1 MKKSKWLR
9 LGLLSA
15 LLVLSG
21 VLAQQTAS
29 LLFVSTQFTP
39 IEEAQRMRQVILK
52 DFQGRV
58 EFIPEDNAPFT
69 NRILSEVRAGRVNVG
84 LAGGLHGDFPPLIA
98 AGALDNVDDVLA
110 QLRDRRFSQTFVN
123 LGKMG
128 TANQLYIPW
137 MQATYIMVASRQA
150 LQYLPAGANVNT
162 LTYSQLK
169 EWAANV
175 QRATGRRMLGF
186 PAGPRGLMHRFTQG
200 YLYPSYTKSAVTKFR
215 SDEAESMWLEFKSL
229 WQHVNPQSTSYDF
242 MQEPLLA
249 GEVWIAWDHIAR
261 LRDALNQRPNDFV
274 AFPAPIGPYG
284 RGFMPVLA
292 GLAIPKGGPNRAAA
306 VAAIEYLTRPD
317 VQIATLVQNG
327 FFPVI
332 QVRLPDNLPQGI
344 RMGADA
350 IARQAQSNVALPSL
364 LPVGLGARGGEYN
377 KVFQDTFARIIL
389 RNEDVRRVL
398 DSEAGNLRRIMN
410 ETRAPCWSPDPAS
423 SGTCP
428 VN

>member
-1 MKKSKWLR
+1 MRRQWIGFSLM
-9 LGLLSA
+9 GAA
-15 LLVLSG
+15 LVA
-21 VLAQQTAS
+21 LAAVFAQS
-29 LLFVSTQFTP
+29 PSVLFVSTQFTP

-52 DFQGRV
+52 DFSGRV

-69 NRILSEVRAGRVNVG
+69 SRILSEAKTGRVNVS
-84 LAGGLHGDFPPLIA
+84 LVGGLHGDFPPLIA
-98 AGALDNVDDVLA
+98 AGAMDTVDDVMA
-110 QLRDRRFSQTFVN
+110 QLKERKFSPTFVG

-128 TANQLYIPW
+128 TANQYYIPW
-137 MQATYIMVASRQA
+137 MQATYIMVANKQA
-150 LQYLPAGANVNT
+150 LPYLPAKASLNT

-169 EWAANV
+169 EWGANL
-175 QRATGRRMLGF
+175 QRATGKRLLGF

-200 YLYPSYTKSAVTKFR
+200 YLYPSYTKSAVSKFR
-215 SDEAESMWLEFKSL
+215 SEEAENMWAEFKEI
-229 WQHVNPQSTSYDF
+229 WQYVNPQATTYDF
-242 MQEPLLA
+242 MQEPLLS
-249 GEVWIAWDHIAR
+249 GEVWVAWDHIAR

-292 GLAIPKGGPNRAAA
+292 GLGIPKGAPSRAGA
-306 VAAIEYLTRPD
+306 VALIEYLTRPE

-332 QVRLPDNLPQGI
+332 QIKLPDNLPQGT
-344 RMGADA
+344 RMAADA

-364 LPVGLGARGGEYN
+364 LPVGLGAKGGEYN

-389 RNEDVRRVL
+389 RGEEIRRVL
-398 DSEAGNLRRIMN
+398 DSEAVNLRRVMN
-410 ETRAPCWSPDPAS
+410 DTKAPCWSPDPAS
-423 SGTCP
+423 EGPCP

>member
-1 MKKSKWLR
+1 MKRKIW
-9 LGLLSA
+9 LGLA
-15 LLVLSG
+15 LLLGG
-21 VLAQQTAS
+21 VLAQQTAP
-29 LLFVSTQFTP
+29 LVFVSTQFTP

-69 NRILSEVRAGRVNVG
+69 NRILSEVRAGRVSVG
-84 LAGGLHGDFPPLIA
+84 LAGGLHGDFPPLLA
-98 AGALDNVDDVLA
+98 AGALDTVDDVLA
-110 QLRDRRFSQTFVN
+110 QLKDRRFNSAFVN

-128 TANQLYIPW
+128 TGNQYYIPW
-137 MQATYIMVASRQA
+137 MQATYLMVANRQA
-150 LQYLPAGANVNT
+150 LQYLPPGASLNT

-169 EWAANV
+169 EWAANI
-175 QRATGRRMLGF
+175 QQATGRRMLGF

-215 SDEAESMWLEFKSL
+215 SSEAESMWLEFKGL

-292 GLAIPKGGPNRAAA
+292 GLAIPKGSPNRAAA
-306 VAAIEYLTRPD
+306 VAAIEYLTRPE
-317 VQIATLVQNG
+317 VQITTLVQNG
-327 FFPVI
+327 FFPVV

-344 RMGADA
+344 RMSADA
-350 IARQAQSNVALPSL
+350 IARQSQGNVALPSL

-377 KVFQDTFARIIL
+377 KVFQDTFARIVL

-398 DSEAGNLRRIMN
+398 DSEASNLRRVMN
-410 ETRAPCWSPDPAS
+410 ETGAPCWSPDPVS
-423 SGTCP
+423 SGACP